1 MMAEMREP
9 ADFPKAL
16 FTATPVMFVIYAFI
30 TCFTYYHLGN
40 NTPPYLL
47 DILGDPA
54 LMGSAGG
61 EGAGGGASPWAPGT
75 VITAHVLMLIHMI
88 ISYTLNS
95 QVTICTAARARV
107 DSRLAAHFLLLLCPL
122 FCVRCIRCEFQSFMS
137 SSMGG
142 LRMNITHHIQVRKFV
157 SIQTPHNTF

>member
-30 TCFTYYHLGN
+30 TCFTYYHLGD

-107 DSRLAAHFLLLLCPL
+107 DSHLAAHFFLCPL
-122 FCVRCIRCEFQSFMS
+122 FCVRCIRCVS
-137 SSMGG
+137 SR
-142 LRMNITHHIQVRKFV
+142 L
-157 SIQTPHNTF
+157 

>member
-54 LMGSAGG
+54 LTGSAGG
-61 EGAGGGASPWAPGT
+61 EGVGGRASPWAPGT

-95 QVTICTAARARV
+95 QVTMHGGARA
-107 DSRLAAHFLLLLCPL
+107 C
-122 FCVRCIRCEFQSFMS
+122 
-137 SSMGG
+137 
-142 LRMNITHHIQVRKFV
+142 
-157 SIQTPHNTF
+157 

>member
-61 EGAGGGASPWAPGT
+61 EGVGGVASPWAPGT

-107 DSRLAAHFLLLLCPL
+107 ESRLAAHF
-122 FCVRCIRCEFQSFMS
+122 FCVSVV
-137 SSMGG
+137 
-142 LRMNITHHIQVRKFV
+142 LR
-157 SIQTPHNTF
+157 PLYPL